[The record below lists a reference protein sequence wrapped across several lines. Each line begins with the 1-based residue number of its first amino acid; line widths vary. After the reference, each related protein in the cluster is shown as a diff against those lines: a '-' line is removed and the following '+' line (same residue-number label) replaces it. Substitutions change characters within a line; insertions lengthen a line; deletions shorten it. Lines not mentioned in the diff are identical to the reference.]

1 MIMTARKRKLLC
13 QLTAFVALVGLIL
26 QVAAL
31 DHWSPAVIDEVR
43 GIEHTDFHATH
54 CHGASAGCADGAA
67 APSWLNASPA
77 AVPLPP
83 VARPFSATGPDVA
96 PVETPPQ
103 EPLHPPRAA

>member
-1 MIMTARKRKLLC
+1 MSSSRRHSLSLIATC
-13 QLTAFVALVGLIL
+13 VALAGLIF
-26 QVAAL
+26 QVTAM
-31 DHWSPAVIDEVR
+31 DHWRPAAIEDVR

-77 AVPLPP
+77 AVPQPP

>member
-1 MIMTARKRKLLC
+1 MSSSRRHSLSLIAT
-13 QLTAFVALVGLIL
+13 FVALAGLIF

-77 AVPLPP
+77 AVPQPP
-83 VARPFSATGPDVA
+83 VARSFFATGPDVA